1 MLHGPCSEISVLLPA
16 KGPILTSGLF
26 LFVFYLFAVCN
37 SLIELFDC
45 LIYGLGISFLFNV
58 FYALLVWNEASVQ
71 PIIKIVYHFLLFCQI
86 ALVIKGYECE
96 N

>member
-1 MLHGPCSEISVLLPA
+1 MLHGQHRFVTTG
-16 KGPILTSGLF
+16 KGTHFDFWSF
-26 LFVFYLFAVCN
+26 LVFFYLFAVCN

-45 LIYGLGISFLFNV
+45 LIHVLGISFLFNV